1 MGRHGSRQ
9 RRARYLERYRNAARQ
24 CAQEPDE
31 VDRAFAREQ
40 PLACCGVDQCVAVG
54 IPLDK
59 MGVPLLTAHL
69 FVFYFGVVSDLTPPT
84 AVSCY
89 VAGGIAGESGMRV
102 AFSATRVALPALIV
116 PFMFVYSPAL
126 ILNGSV
132 LQILVA
138 SVPALLGLLA
148 LSIALIG
155 YWMGPLRLWERGASL
170 LAGVLMVVPGLV
182 NAALGV
188 AVMAVVAFAHWRRR
202 TA

>member
-1 MGRHGSRQ
+1 
-9 RRARYLERYRNAARQ
+9 
-24 CAQEPDE
+24 
-31 VDRAFAREQ
+31 
-40 PLACCGVDQCVAVG
+40 
-54 IPLDK
+54 
-59 MGVPLLTAHL
+59 
-69 FVFYFGVVSDLTPPT
+69 
-84 AVSCY
+84 
-89 VAGGIAGESGMRV
+89 
-102 AFSATRVALPALIV
+102 VALPALIV
-116 PFMFVYSPAL
+116 PFMFAYSPAL

-188 AVMAVVAFAHWRRR
+188 AVMAVVAFAHRRRR